1 MGKYVLRRLLI
12 ALVVL
17 IAISMLDFGFI
28 NLAPG
33 DPLQALLPPE
43 VLHGSVA
50 KLYEESGLTDSIPV
64 RYLRWLNAV
73 ARGNL
78 GTSFQ
83 TGEPTTTL
91 IARTLPRTLLLT
103 GSALT
108 LAILLGVPLGILS
121 ALKYRS
127 FLDEVMT
134 VWSFV
139 FTSIPGFFLALLA
152 VFFFAVRLHW
162 FPTGGIHAYD
172 KEGNL
177 VDLLHHLALPMVV
190 LGLLQA
196 PVFVRYVRAS
206 MLEVMRQ
213 DYIRTARAKGLAEW
227 SVIARH
233 ALRNAL
239 IPTVTL
245 IGLQVGAI
253 LEGAFITETIFAW
266 PGVGRLAVQSIGS
279 RDYPVTQAVVLMA
292 VFAVMIA
299 NLMVDIAYAYLDP
312 RINYAAR
319 R

>member
-213 DYIRTARAKGLAEW
+213 DYIRTARAKGLRERAVTW
-227 SVIARH
+227 RH
-233 ALRNAL
+233 TFPNAL
-239 IPTVTL
+239 SPFLTVLGLSLPGL
-245 IGLQVGAI
+245 IGSSVLIEQV
-253 LEGAFITETIFAW
+253 FAW
-266 PGVGRLAVQSIGS
+266 PGMGRLSIS
-279 RDYPVTQAVVLMA
+279 AALFRDYPVFMGTSLLYAVAVL
-292 VFAVMIA
+292 VS
-299 NLMVDIAYAYLDP
+299 NLLTDLAYAAVDP
-312 RINYAAR
+312 RIRYS
-319 R
+319 